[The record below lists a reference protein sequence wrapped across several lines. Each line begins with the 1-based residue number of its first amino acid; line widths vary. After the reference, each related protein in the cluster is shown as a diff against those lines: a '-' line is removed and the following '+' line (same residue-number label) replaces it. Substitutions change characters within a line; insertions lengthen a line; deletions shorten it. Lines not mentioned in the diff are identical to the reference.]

1 MENYTPSEIVKELDK
16 FIIGQEEAKRS
27 AAIALRN
34 RYRRSQIKGPL
45 QEEISPKNII
55 MAGPTGVGKTE
66 IARRLA
72 KIVKA
77 PFVKVEATKFTEVG
91 YVGRD
96 VDSMI
101 RDLVESSFQIV
112 KAERME
118 LNQRKAEVLAQDR
131 ILDIIHPPL
140 ESKKNPLES
149 LGHLFGQPGSSK
161 DEFKAEK
168 EEDFSVWEEKR
179 MILFHKLA
187 RLELE
192 DEYITIEIAEAGR
205 PVMGMLTNM
214 GMDDMA
220 DDMQD
225 MFSQFMPKKKKKK
238 RVKISEARK
247 LFTDLENENL
257 LDYEEIKEEA
267 LKRAEEYGIV
277 FIDEIDKIASRQSSQ
292 GPDVSREGVQRD
304 ILPIVEGS
312 VVRTKYGN
320 IKTDHILFIAAGAF
334 HIAKPEDLIP
344 ELQGRFP
351 ISVRLKSL
359 TIEDFVKILKDT
371 QNSLIIQYTEMLKTD
386 KVYIEF
392 SDNGIRRIAELA
404 CHANL
409 EQENIGARRLHTIM
423 EKLLE
428 DISFE
433 APYEEEKKVLIDQNF
448 VDQKLDYAIGRNI
461 DQYIL

>member
-1 MENYTPSEIVKELDK
+1 MDNFTPTQIVKELDK
-16 FIIGQEEAKRS
+16 YIIGQEEAKRS

-34 RYRRSQIKGPL
+34 RYRRSQLDPAL

-72 KIVKA
+72 RIVKA

-101 RDLVESSFQIV
+101 RDLAESSFQIV
-112 KAERME
+112 KSEKME
-118 LNQRKAEVLAQDR
+118 ENKRKAEVLAQDR
-131 ILDIIHPPL
+131 ILDLLHPPI
-140 ESKKNPLES
+140 ESKKNPLNN
-149 LGHLFGQPGSSK
+149 LGHLFGQPSQS
-161 DEFKAEK
+161 ASPEK
-168 EEDFSVWEEKR
+168 EEDFSEWDEKR
-179 MILFHKLA
+179 TILFHKLA
-187 RLELE
+187 RQELE
-192 DEYITIEIAEAGR
+192 DEYITIEISDSGR
-205 PVMGMLTNM
+205 PAMGMLTNM

-220 DDMQD
+220 DEMQE
-225 MFSQFMPKKKKKK
+225 MFAQLMPKKKKKK

-247 LFTDLENENL
+247 IFIDQESENL
-257 LDYEEIKEEA
+257 LDFDEIKEEA
-267 LKRAEEYGIV
+267 LKRAENYGIV
-277 FIDEIDKIASRQSSQ
+277 FIDEIDKIASKQSSH

-320 IKTDHILFIAAGAF
+320 LKTDHILFIAAGAF
-334 HIAKPEDLIP
+334 HIAKPDDLIP

-351 ISVRLKSL
+351 INVKLRSL
-359 TIEDFVKILKDT
+359 TIDDFEKILKDT

-404 CHANL
+404 YQANL
-409 EQENIGARRLHTIM
+409 EEENIGARRLHTII

-433 APYEEEKKVLIDQNF
+433 APYGEEKELLIDQAF
-448 VDQKLDYAIGRNI
+448 VDNKLDHIVERNI
-461 DQYIL
+461 EDYIL

>member
-1 MENYTPSEIVKELDK
+1 MENYTPGEIVRELDK
-16 FIIGQEEAKRS
+16 YIIGQEEAKRS

-34 RYRRSQIKGPL
+34 RYRRSKIKGSL

-101 RDLVESSFQIV
+101 RDLAESSFQIV
-112 KAERME
+112 KTERME
-118 LNQRKAEVLAQDR
+118 VNQRKAEVLAQER
-131 ILDIIHPPL
+131 ILDIIHPPVQ
-140 ESKKNPLES
+140 SKKNPLES
-149 LGHLFGQPGSSK
+149 LGHLFGQPSSSSENE
-161 DEFKAEK
+161 DS
-168 EEDFSVWEEKR
+168 EDFSVWEEKR

-187 RLELE
+187 RFELE
-192 DEYITIEIAEAGR
+192 DQYINIEIAESGR

-247 LFTDLENENL
+247 IFTDIENENL

-267 LKRAEEYGIV
+267 IKRAEDYGIV
-277 FIDEIDKIASRQSSQ
+277 FIDEIDKIASRQSSH

-351 ISVRLKSL
+351 INVKLKSL
-359 TIEDFVKILKDT
+359 TVDDFVKILKDT

-404 CHANL
+404 YHANL

-433 APYEEEKKVLIDQNF
+433 APYEEEKKIIIDQDF